1 MAIKV
6 IEVDED
12 DTSGFADEVLQQT
25 RSGKTPGCYDVE
37 TLIHPSFHRVFHP
50 FFRGVGFRK
59 FHVKHDVS
67 LIADVFFRVS
77 HLIHIYIYMSCHIQ
91 QS

>member
-12 DTSGFADEVLQQT
+12 DTSGFADEVLPREAGRLQGVT
-25 RSGKTPGCYDVE
+25 MWR
-37 TLIHPSFHRVFHP
+37 LIHPSFHRVFHL
-50 FFRGVGFRK
+50 FSGQFHGK

-67 LIADVFFRVS
+67 LIADVCFRGFS
-77 HLIHIYIYMSCHIQ
+77 LDIYIYMSCHIQ